1 MLNNLPATNNNMVK
15 KIGGHLNIGEVKLS
29 ILEFILEQKGS
40 VEEAAIRKYLLKRYD
55 VIDQG
60 NINRHLHDLRKHEYI
75 ELIPPQKKGLS
86 NQWDINILR
95 NLKSIREKYPELRL
109 NKHEKAINVIILE
122 FKRDD
127 TYIFDLLK
135 LHIQLLLSVSFFD
148 TCLEID
154 TKTLWE
160 GIWKSYITTKNPFT
174 YNRINDLLKIC
185 YHAYAKHYS
194 NFKVPEDTFTAI
206 MNQFSVE
213 LIRFKT
219 KKEIIELLNKLPGLP
234 EEISLRIIKTRLS
247 GTIEEIPEKIPD
259 EINDKD
265 FVKYMLH
272 TLQLIMEYKWDYNL
286 SMHYLLLEHFFIRD
300 ILIGVDSA
308 VEHHFVKRIIENR
321 DLFQRWPEPR
331 YMGLGKAE
339 SADLILIKTIM
350 SEYKQLAQLIDSSNN
365 PDEINQRT
373 LEYSYF

>member
-1 MLNNLPATNNNMVK
+1 MPK
-15 KIGGHLNIGEVKLS
+15 KQGGHLNIGEIKSS
-29 ILEFILEQKGS
+29 ILEFILEQPGS
-40 VEEAAIRKYLLKRYD
+40 VEEAAIRKYLSKRYD

-60 NINRHLHDLRKHEYI
+60 NINRHLHDLRKHECI

-86 NQWDINILR
+86 NRWDINKLR

-109 NKHEKAINVIILE
+109 NKHEKAINIIIQE
-122 FKRDD
+122 FKCDD
-127 TYIFDLLK
+127 AYRFDLLK
-135 LHIQLLLSVSFFD
+135 IHVQLLLSVSFFD
-148 TCLEID
+148 TCIEID

-160 GIWKSYITTKNPFT
+160 GIWKSYITIKDPFT
-174 YNRINDLLKIC
+174 NERIHDLLKIC
-185 YHAYAKHYS
+185 YNTYAKHYS
-194 NFKVPEDTFTAI
+194 NFKVPEDMFIAI
-206 MNQFSVE
+206 MNQFPME
-213 LIRFKT
+213 LIRFGT
-219 KKEIIELLNKLPGLP
+219 KKEIIELLDKLPGLP
-234 EEISLRIIKTRLS
+234 EEIPLQIIKTRLS
-247 GTIEEIPEKIPD
+247 RTIEKIPEKIPD

-272 TLQLIMEYKWDYNL
+272 TLQLIMEYKWDYDL

-308 VEHHFVKRIIENR
+308 HEHYFVKRTIENR
-321 DLFQRWPEPR
+321 DLYRGWPEPR

-339 SADLILIKTIM
+339 SSDLILIKTIM
-350 SEYKQLAQLIDSSNN
+350 SEYKQLAQLIDNSNN